1 MPQWFGLDWTDI
13 LIGTALLAI
22 VPFLFAAYGGH
33 LATEALDDPRRKR
46 SIKLQFWGLFSI
58 GIALGFWQQ
67 VRSSEA
73 DLGRQTKSEWNEIFT
88 HVSPRI
94 WVPSVETTAE
104 AARKSGP
111 DFTITEPRA
120 LINMNREFNAS
131 LPIWVRYASGHGDSI
146 SPVAVAL
153 YLDITS
159 HLPRQDKI
167 QDYSAAVQTRQCG
180 WTYLSPIRMRSTKPY
195 WMASVLQ
202 ARPMDFTGNGLE
214 YKFENY
220 IPAYGTVS
228 GWLFFDSRVKCQI
241 SLGQPVRY
249 RITFHTFGGKTF
261 DKESPSTVLSNTS
274 IIPGISKANM
284 TGPTFALLP
293 GLEDLSKAYVKF
305 YSDESD
311 SPYLRQP

>member
-1 MPQWFGLDWTDI
+1 MPHWFGLEWTDI

-22 VPFLFAAYGGH
+22 VPFLFAVYGGH
-33 LATEALDDPRRKR
+33 LATETIDDPKRKR
-46 SIKLQFWGLFSI
+46 NIKIQFWVLFVI
-58 GIALGFWQQ
+58 GVALGFWQQ
-67 VRSSEA
+67 VRSGEA
-73 DLGRQTKSEWNEIFT
+73 DLDRQTKNEWSEIFT
-88 HVSPRI
+88 RISPRI
-94 WVPSVETTAE
+94 WVPPIETTAE

-131 LPIWVRYASGHGDSI
+131 LPIWVRYMSGHGDTI

-159 HLPRQDKI
+159 HLPRPDKI
-167 QDYSAAVQTRQCG
+167 EDYSVAVQTPQCG
-180 WTYLSPIRMRSTKPY
+180 WTYLSPIRMKSTKTY
-195 WMASVLQ
+195 WMLSVLQ
-202 ARPMDFTGNGLE
+202 ARPMDFTSNGLDYE
-214 YKFENY
+214 FENY

-249 RITFHTFGGKTF
+249 RITFHTFGGNTF

-274 IIPGISKANM
+274 IIPGTSKANM
-284 TGPTFALLP
+284 TGPTFVLSP
-293 GLEDLSKAYVKF
+293 GMDDLSKAYVKF
-305 YSDESD
+305 YSDD
-311 SPYLRQP
+311 SEVVYSTRP